1 MNWERVRRARWW
13 ARSLLVIAGLAVAVP
28 VFLGIASPRF
38 LDPTFGPPPPPEVVF
53 LSALVF
59 VIGIGGVIFGLAW
72 MWRIY
77 RAPTQYRDH
86 ALWRYR
92 DRD

>member
-1 MNWERVRRARWW
+1 MNRERVRRARWW
-13 ARSLLVIAGLAVAVP
+13 ARSLLGIAGLAIAVP

-38 LDPTFGPPPPPEVVF
+38 VDPTFGPPPPPEVIL
-53 LSALVF
+53 LSALVS
-59 VIGIGGVIFGLAW
+59 VIGIGGVIFGLVW

-77 RAPTQYRDH
+77 RGPTQYNDR